1 MAPEETL
8 AAKVGKVKKEKKE
21 KKEKS
26 SKKRKAELIGATTSD
41 LAAFPLLSKD
51 PKAVVEAAPD
61 VPESP
66 KSVKDKDSEVP
77 AAKKHKLSVEEIEVD
92 ITAPEPPSKKA
103 LRRLKK
109 GKPLPPSKSGA
120 ESTPEPETKAKKPEV
135 EKRSEHGIWIGN
147 LPFHVSKS
155 DLRTFFVDKSDITE
169 EMITRIHMPGP
180 NDKKSANKVE
190 EKKKFRPDNNK
201 GYAYVDFVSKEALD
215 MAVELSEELLAGR
228 RCLIKDNKSFEGRP
242 EKTKE
247 ESRRDGKLPSKRVFM
262 GNLSFDVT
270 KEGLKEHFEK
280 CGPVADVMIAT
291 FEDSGKCKGYGWIT
305 FDELEGAQNAVRGYA
320 MIEDEP
326 SDAEDS
332 DSEVE
337 ETVKT
342 VTKPKTRK
350 WWVNKIKGRPVRLEY
365 GEDAQVR
372 YKKRYGKDGTKSSG
386 KPADA
391 LGDGGE
397 VKAHYVPVAKVVEY
411 DRPYAHRLT
420 GGIVE
425 SKGKKTTF

>member
-1 MAPEETL
+1 MAPEEVS
-8 AAKVGKVKKEKKE
+8 AAKLLKIKKE

-26 SKKRKAELIGATTSD
+26 SNKRKAESMEVTTSD
-41 LAAFPLLSKD
+41 LQASPVVSKHS
-51 PKAVVEAAPD
+51 KATVEAALD
-61 VPESP
+61 VAESP
-66 KSVKDKDSEVP
+66 KSVKDEGSGTP
-77 AAKKHKLSVEEIEVD
+77 ATKKRKSSVEEIEVD

-147 LPFHVSKS
+147 LPFHVSKT
-155 DLRTFFVDKSDITE
+155 DLRTFFVEKSDITE
-169 EMITRIHMPGP
+169 EMITRLHMPGP

-190 EKKKFRPDNNK
+190 EKKKFRPENNK
-201 GYAYVDFVSKEALD
+201 GYAYVDFISKEAVD

-247 ESRRDGKLPSKRVFM
+247 ESRRDGKPPNKRVFM

-320 MIEDEP
+320 MVEDEP

-332 DSEVE
+332 ESENE
-337 ETVKT
+337 EAVKII
-342 VTKPKTRK
+342 TKPKMRK
-350 WWVNKIKGRPVRLEY
+350 WWVNKIKGRPVRMEY
-365 GEDAQVR
+365 AEDAQVR
-372 YKKRYGKDGTKSSG
+372 YKKRYGKDGTKGSG
-386 KPADA
+386 KPAEA
-391 LGDGGE
+391 SGDVGQ
-397 VKAHYVPVAKVVEY
+397 VQAHYVPVAKVVEY